1 MPLLSDVFLF
11 TQNFVQSYYSG
22 SHLIKIQKALEELL
36 ESSFFI
42 TPLQNVTHNLTFEEF
57 LTELS
62 NLSEDTSSRKLKGVF
77 YTNNDITNFIVKN
90 VLANYFDNDIDI
102 LIKHEDVDKRE
113 LLKLVNLTCFDPTCG
128 SAQFLIAYTQ
138 FVLNR
143 YKNISDDLVVKMS
156 KNIFGNDICAESVLI
171 SKLRLFFLLINKV
184 SNTNRYI
191 EIAQNLKK
199 NFFCFDFVI
208 SPPIQIKKK
217 FDIIIGNPPYVESR
231 CLPVQPVKKFGNTYA
246 NVLDNIEPFSKN
258 NTVISF
264 VLPISFISTPRM
276 KKIRSLI
283 FEKYKKCFLIN
294 FSDRPDSLFRD
305 AHQKLTIIIGTKR
318 SIKSSGI
325 YSSTYN
331 YWYKNE
337 RSNLFNQLN
346 LYKLTNYFD
355 TFIPKIGTSIEQN
368 IFNKLVFTNDC
379 SLLDKLNS
387 KNNDSLPLYLN
398 QRATFWIKAFSFN
411 PGSKEYKLY
420 RINNDEYSY
429 VYCLLNSSLFFMFW
443 IIVSDC
449 WHITNKELSLIK
461 LPKISNENQKKF
473 TNLYIELEQKLEKT
487 KEHIGSKQVQFEY
500 KHKKCKEVIDKIDK
514 LLANIYH
521 LTNEEHNFVISYK
534 DKYRLNNEK

>member
-11 TQNFVQSYYSG
+11 TQNFVQSHYSG

-368 IFNKLVFTNDC
+368 IFNKVVFTNDC

-420 RINNDEYSY
+420 KINNDEYSY

-473 TNLYIELEQKLEKT
+473 TNLSIELEQKLEKT

>member
-199 NFFCFDFVI
+199 IFF
-208 SPPIQIKKK
+208 
-217 FDIIIGNPPYVESR
+217 
-231 CLPVQPVKKFGNTYA
+231 A
-246 NVLDNIEPFSKN
+246 
-258 NTVISF
+258 
-264 VLPISFISTPRM
+264 
-276 KKIRSLI
+276 LI
-283 FEKYKKCFLIN
+283 L
-294 FSDRPDSLFRD
+294 
-305 AHQKLTIIIGTKR
+305 
-318 SIKSSGI
+318 
-325 YSSTYN
+325 
-331 YWYKNE
+331 
-337 RSNLFNQLN
+337 
-346 LYKLTNYFD
+346 LYHHRFK
-355 TFIPKIGTSIEQN
+355 
-368 IFNKLVFTNDC
+368 
-379 SLLDKLNS
+379 
-387 KNNDSLPLYLN
+387 
-398 QRATFWIKAFSFN
+398 
-411 PGSKEYKLY
+411 
-420 RINNDEYSY
+420 
-429 VYCLLNSSLFFMFW
+429 
-443 IIVSDC
+443 
-449 WHITNKELSLIK
+449 
-461 LPKISNENQKKF
+461 
-473 TNLYIELEQKLEKT
+473 
-487 KEHIGSKQVQFEY
+487 
-500 KHKKCKEVIDKIDK
+500 
-514 LLANIYH
+514 
-521 LTNEEHNFVISYK
+521 
-534 DKYRLNNEK
+534 

>member
-1 MPLLSDVFLF
+1 
-11 TQNFVQSYYSG
+11 
-22 SHLIKIQKALEELL
+22 
-36 ESSFFI
+36 
-42 TPLQNVTHNLTFEEF
+42 
-57 LTELS
+57 
-62 NLSEDTSSRKLKGVF
+62 
-77 YTNNDITNFIVKN
+77 
-90 VLANYFDNDIDI
+90 
-102 LIKHEDVDKRE
+102 
-113 LLKLVNLTCFDPTCG
+113 
-128 SAQFLIAYTQ
+128 
-138 FVLNR
+138 
-143 YKNISDDLVVKMS
+143 
-156 KNIFGNDICAESVLI
+156 
-171 SKLRLFFLLINKV
+171 
-184 SNTNRYI
+184 
-191 EIAQNLKK
+191 
-199 NFFCFDFVI
+199 
-208 SPPIQIKKK
+208 
-217 FDIIIGNPPYVESR
+217 
-231 CLPVQPVKKFGNTYA
+231 
-246 NVLDNIEPFSKN
+246 
-258 NTVISF
+258 
-264 VLPISFISTPRM
+264 M

-331 YWYKNE
+331 YRYKNE

-368 IFNKLVFTNDC
+368 IFNKVVFTNDC

>member
-191 EIAQNLKK
+191 EIAQNLK

-387 KNNDSLPLYLN
+387 KIMIHFRCILIRGLHFGLRHFLSTLVQKNINFIESTTMNIL
-398 QRATFWIKAFSFN
+398 TFIA
-411 PGSKEYKLY
+411 
-420 RINNDEYSY
+420 
-429 VYCLLNSSLFFMFW
+429 C
-443 IIVSDC
+443 
-449 WHITNKELSLIK
+449 
-461 LPKISNENQKKF
+461 
-473 TNLYIELEQKLEKT
+473 
-487 KEHIGSKQVQFEY
+487 
-500 KHKKCKEVIDKIDK
+500 
-514 LLANIYH
+514 
-521 LTNEEHNFVISYK
+521 
-534 DKYRLNNEK
+534 

>member
-368 IFNKLVFTNDC
+368 IFNKVVFTNDC

-420 RINNDEYSY
+420 KINNDEYSY

-473 TNLYIELEQKLEKT
+473 TNLSIELEQKLEKT

>member
-22 SHLIKIQKALEELL
+22 THLIKIQKALEELL

-368 IFNKLVFTNDC
+368 IFNKVVFTNDC

>member
-368 IFNKLVFTNDC
+368 IFNKVVFTNDC